1 MTKKVF
7 LVFTLCVVLLASVLL
22 INALRFSSKQIQIEP
37 IQPVSVDEGSVA
49 QHLAQA
55 LRLRTISYQ
64 EAGKTEGEEFLAL
77 HKYLEQTFPK
87 LHSTLT
93 KELVGD
99 YSLVYTWKGRD
110 EKLKPILLMA
120 HQDVVP
126 VEPETLAKW
135 EQPPFEGRITGGYI
149 WGRGAMDDKYSLL
162 GVMEPAEML
171 LGQGFQPQRTIYLAF
186 GQDEEVGGSAGAAKI
201 ADLLRERNVELE
213 YVLDEGLGITD
224 GILLDLSKPA
234 ALIGIAEK
242 GTVSIELS
250 VEVESGH
257 SSMPPPQTA
266 IGVLSA
272 AINRLEEHQMPSRIE
287 GVQRKL
293 LDYIGPEMPFG
304 KRLVMANLWLFKPLV
319 ERKLSASPNTNAAI
333 RTTTAAT
340 IIEGGLKENVLP
352 SRARAVVNFRILPGD
367 SIERVSSHV
376 RETINDPR
384 IKVNKFGV
392 IASEP
397 SAVSD
402 INAAGFQIIQ
412 RTIRQ
417 LFPEVSVA
425 PALVIGATDSRHY
438 AKLTNNIYR
447 FSPLRVRADDSKRF
461 HGINE
466 RIAVVD
472 YAGCVRFY
480 YHLIKSSMQ

>member
-1 MTKKVF
+1 MKKIF
-7 LVFTLCVVLLASVLL
+7 LVLTFCVVLLASVLL
-22 INALRFSSKQIQIEP
+22 INTLRFTSKQIRIEP
-37 IQPVSVDEGSVA
+37 IQSVSVDEGGAA
-49 QHLAQA
+49 QRLAQA
-55 LRLRTISYQ
+55 LRFQTISHQ
-64 EAGKTEGEEFLAL
+64 EAGQTKGEEFLAL

-87 LHSTLT
+87 VHSTLT
-93 KELVGD
+93 KELVGE
-99 YSLVYTWKGRD
+99 YSLLYTWKGRD

-126 VEPETLAKW
+126 VEPETLANW
-135 EQPPFEGRITGGYI
+135 EEPPFEGRITGGYI
-149 WGRGAMDDKYSLL
+149 WGRGAMDDKSDLL
-162 GVMEPAEML
+162 GVMEAAEML

-201 ADLLRERNVELE
+201 ADLLGERNVELE
-213 YVLDEGLGITD
+213 YVLDEGLAITD
-224 GILLDLSKPA
+224 GILPDIGKPV
-234 ALIGIAEK
+234 ALIGVAEK
-242 GTVSIELS
+242 GTVSIELG

-272 AINRLEEHQMPSRIE
+272 AINRLEERQMPSSIE
-287 GVQRKL
+287 GVQRQL

-319 ERKLSASPNTNAAI
+319 ERKFSESPSTNATI

-340 IIEGGLKENVLP
+340 VIEGGLKENVLP
-352 SRARAVVNFRILPGD
+352 SKARAVVNFRILPGE
-367 SIERVSSHV
+367 SIERVVSHV
-376 RETINDPR
+376 HEVVNDPR
-384 IKVNKFGV
+384 VKVSRFGV

-397 SAVSD
+397 SLVSN
-402 INAAGFQIIQ
+402 INAEGFQVIQ

-417 LFPEVSVA
+417 LFPEVLVA
-425 PALVIGATDSRHY
+425 PALVVGATDSRHF

-447 FSPLRVRADDSKRF
+447 FSPRRIRPEDIKRF

-466 RIAVVD
+466 RIDVVN
-472 YAGCVRFY
+472 YAGCVKFY
-480 YHLIKSSMQ
+480 YHLINSPMQ